1 MTHTQSVTTA
11 LIAFT
16 LFSAPMISSADDQP
30 QPADADNQAV
40 AVVRDG
46 DIKKDDAYSLSSKR
60 ARSTVKNES
69 TDCFYEE
76 NKAEQDCRGV
86 KSGTR

>member
-1 MTHTQSVTTA
+1 MTHTHFVNTA

-16 LFSAPMISSADDQP
+16 LCAAPMISFADDQP
-30 QPADADNQAV
+30 LPANVDSQNI

-46 DIKKDDAYSLSSKR
+46 DVKKDDTYSLSSKR
-60 ARSTVKNES
+60 ARSPERAES